1 MRTRLLP
8 AALAAAS
15 LGVPAVLRAQLADA
29 RVLTLEAA
37 RNALAAAEAEAGR
50 NGWRVSVAVV
60 DAAGELV
67 AFHRMDDAMPTS
79 AQIAQGKAR
88 TAARW
93 RRPTRALDSTLTAGR
108 TAILAFEGTIPVEG
122 GVPIVVNGRV
132 VGGVGVSGVTSQQ
145 DAQCARAGAAAVR
158 P

>member
-67 AFHRMDDAMPTS
+67 AFHRMDEAMPTS

-93 RRPTRALDSTLTAGR
+93 RRPTRALDSTLAAGR

>member
-15 LGVPAVLRAQLADA
+15 LAAPAALRAQLADA

>member
-15 LGVPAVLRAQLADA
+15 LGVPALLRAQLADA

-37 RNALAAAEAEAGR
+37 RNALAAAETEAGR

-108 TAILAFEGTIPVEG
+108 TAILAFEGTVPVEG